1 MQEKIEQLRL
11 FYSLEKRTTF
21 SEMATLF
28 GYRSKNAVYGPLDKL
43 IQSGYLKNVRQN
55 PSLYLQNYW
64 KQSPLGYR
72 TSWLPSPA
80 EEELVD
86 TINLDQYLVQNPEA
100 TYLLTV
106 SGDSMMKPAFIHRI
120 SYWLKIL
127 KKGDIII
134 AQVDG
139 EWTMKYFGKD
149 KKGIYLDPANRQ
161 YNRIRPERSLTIG
174 GIVKAVIRNI
184 ANFTLRLYK
193 QIESSVDA
201 IQRQKS

>member
-1 MQEKIEQLRL
+1 MPRKIDLQEKIEQLRL
-11 FYSLEKRTTF
+11 FYSLEKRTPTF

-43 IQSGYLKNVRQN
+43 IQSGYLEKR
-55 PSLYLQNYW
+55 PDKTLRFTSKITGSSRL
-64 KQSPLGYR
+64 LG
-72 TSWLPSPA
+72 TVQAGFPSPA

-106 SGDSMMKPAFIHRI
+106 SGDSMIEAGIHPQDI
-120 SYWLKIL
+120 VLVEKGNTP

-134 AQVDG
+134 AQVEG

-174 GIVKAVIRNI
+174 GIVKAVIRK
-184 ANFTLRLYK
+184 Y
-193 QIESSVDA
+193 S
-201 IQRQKS
+201 